1 MFSRNTLIY
10 IILFLCCMCGMAN
23 PLHAAFPVKNLHSA
37 SIQATSDSTSA
48 NALHQ
53 SDTPTPETK
62 RHHIPGF
69 LAYFGIGCGII
80 GLATI
85 AIPST
90 LLMMLFG
97 LTGGVAG
104 KMGVNRYKHDKTYKA
119 LSYVAIVLGGILVI
133 LATIPIL
140 LLI

>member
-1 MFSRNTLIY
+1 MFSGNKLIY
-10 IILFLCCMCGMAN
+10 TILFLFCMCGMTTTLNAV
-23 PLHAAFPVKNLHSA
+23 FPVKDLHSA
-37 SIQATSDSTSA
+37 LIQVASKTASAT
-48 NALHQ
+48 ALHQ
-53 SDTPTPETK
+53 SNIPTPEAK

-97 LTGGVAG
+97 LTAGVAG
-104 KMGVNRYKHDKTYKA
+104 KMGVNRYKHDRKYKA
-119 LSYVAIVLGGILVI
+119 LSYVAIVLGGILVL

-140 LLI
+140 LL